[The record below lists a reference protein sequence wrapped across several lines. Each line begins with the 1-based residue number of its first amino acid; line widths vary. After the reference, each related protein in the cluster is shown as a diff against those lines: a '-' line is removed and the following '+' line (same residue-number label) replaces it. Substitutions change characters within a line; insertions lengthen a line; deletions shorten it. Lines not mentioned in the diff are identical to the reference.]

1 MGVPS
6 IVHNLP
12 GFFFMEYL
20 ILHFLPLIIVYL
32 MFFDANNLILEFK
45 FTNTNILYKWY
56 PKQLMSI
63 SPPLR
68 YNSSPM
74 IRPRIFPIVYFELS
88 EWICSSFLFNC
99 GKHIFFANSR
109 FYISKFRTNTSGNF
123 NSLQLHKYFVWYIF
137 FLIDN

>member
-1 MGVPS
+1 VS
-6 IVHNLP
+6 VESAFNFNLQSKVSE
-12 GFFFMEYL
+12 FDYVVKCQL
-20 ILHFLPLIIVYL
+20 KKIW
-32 MFFDANNLILEFK
+32 FFDANNLILEFK
-45 FTNTNILYKWY
+45 LTNTNISYKWY

-109 FYISKFRTNTSGNF
+109 FYISKFPTNTSGNF
-123 NSLQLHKYFVWYIF
+123 NTQKGRCEHNNRDTDFWLP
-137 FLIDN
+137 